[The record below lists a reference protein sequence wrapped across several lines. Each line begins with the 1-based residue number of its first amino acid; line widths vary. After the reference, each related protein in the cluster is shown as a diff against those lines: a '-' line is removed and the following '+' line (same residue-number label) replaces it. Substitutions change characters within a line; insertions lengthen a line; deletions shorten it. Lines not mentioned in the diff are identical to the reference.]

1 VFAIIT
7 LGVLCSLIIGAQ
19 SISPGSLIVYESAMT
34 YFFTK
39 FGAPIHAALIITFLY
54 RFLTFWS
61 EHLIFNIVFSGF
73 LVLLMYQLTTI
84 LHESD

>member
-7 LGVLCSLIIGAQ
+7 LGVLCSLIIGAL

-39 FGAPIHAALIITFLY
+39 FGAPIHAALIITLLY
-54 RFLTFWS
+54 RFLTFWLS
-61 EHLIFNIVFSGF
+61 MPIGL
-73 LVLLMYQLTTI
+73 LVYRRLQQCDKKLL
-84 LHESD
+84 S